1 MVGQVQLSQPRL
13 AWVDTELFPT
23 VFLMLSG
30 SFSLRQVVLFSRF
43 GGLMAEGSP
52 TSGCARC
59 AAPTV
64 AQTRVLLTNSSWNGV
79 CSLQE
84 CVCICLATE
93 PEPEVVCY

>member
-1 MVGQVQLSQPRL
+1 
-13 AWVDTELFPT
+13 
-23 VFLMLSG
+23 
-30 SFSLRQVVLFSRF
+30 
-43 GGLMAEGSP
+43 MAEGSP

-84 CVCICLATE
+84 CVCICLAAE
-93 PEPEVVCY
+93 PESEVLSY